1 MLYVDVLNMDWDQ
14 TRNSA
19 KCTPARMRK
28 AGAETPAVFELSPLV
43 RGLAL
48 SDAQSVC
55 GYTPADAGSYACVR
69 TVPQSDSRITPASA
83 GHT

>member
-1 MLYVDVLNMDWDQ
+1 MHANQ
-14 TRNSA
+14 NA
-19 KCTPARMRK
+19 KGR
-28 AGAETPAVFELSPLV
+28 AETPAVFELSPLV

-55 GYTPADAGSYACVR
+55 GYTPADAGSCACVR
-69 TVPQSDSRITPASA
+69 TESQYDSRITPASA

>member
-1 MLYVDVLNMDWDQ
+1 MLYVDVLNMDWEQ
-14 TRNSA
+14 TKNSA

-28 AGAETPAVFELSPLV
+28 AGAETPAIFELSPLV

-55 GYTPADAGSYACVR
+55 GYTPADAGPCACEDCTPVR
-69 TVPQSDSRITPASA
+69 F
-83 GHT
+83 